1 MRKAYK
7 VAIEKTDK
15 GYLVKVP
22 DFDAM
27 TQGEDIADC
36 MYMARDLICVA
47 ALGCED
53 LNQPIPE
60 PNSVEFTSKESDII
74 TYVDVD
80 IDEYRRKHNNRKI
93 KKTLSIASW
102 INKKAE
108 EEGINFSR
116 TLEDALL
123 EKLGEK

>member
-53 LNQPIPE
+53 LNQPVPE
-60 PNSVEFTSKESDII
+60 PNTREFIPKADDII

-80 IDEYRRKHNNRKI
+80 IDEYRKKHDNKKI

-116 TLEDALL
+116 TLEEALL
-123 EKLGEK
+123 KKLDKR